1 MLVAT
6 IYHTEINV
14 IQLKNSNVEIFNY
27 DVLIFRMTTALIGL
41 FFG

>member
-1 MLVAT
+1 MFVAT

-27 DVLIFRMTTALIGL
+27 DILIFRITTALIG
-41 FFG
+41 